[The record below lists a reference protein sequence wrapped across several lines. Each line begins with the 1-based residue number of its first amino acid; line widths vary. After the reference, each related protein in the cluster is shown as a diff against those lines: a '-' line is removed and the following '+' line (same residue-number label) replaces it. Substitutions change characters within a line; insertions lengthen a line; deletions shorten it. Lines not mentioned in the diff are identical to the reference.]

1 MTAYQTYVN
10 LHQTAEERRTKYRTC
25 RANGLDFKAA
35 RRLRDWPWKQLL
47 AVIDNKERHHIA
59 TKFGLDEIKL
69 LAERTA
75 G

>member
-1 MTAYQTYVN
+1 MTAYRTYVN
-10 LHQTAEERRTKYRTC
+10 LHQTKDDRRAKYRTC
-25 RANGLDFKAA
+25 RANGLDINDDSRF
-35 RRLRDWPWKQLL
+35 RDWHWKQLL
-47 AVIDNKERHHIA
+47 AVIDNKERHDIA